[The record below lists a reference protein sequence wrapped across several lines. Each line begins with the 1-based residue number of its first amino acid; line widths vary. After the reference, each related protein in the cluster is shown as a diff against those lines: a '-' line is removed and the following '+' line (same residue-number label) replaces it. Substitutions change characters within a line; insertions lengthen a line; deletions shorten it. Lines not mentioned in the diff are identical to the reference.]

1 MHGLQDLVIEEAID
15 RYDRAQVAS
24 RLPNLLMETEQLFN
38 YMTVIYYNERQK
50 YSYVEMKSNI
60 SYVINFIKYI
70 QYIISNIFKY
80 VQLYI
85 ISILYT
91 DTE

>member
-38 YMTVIYYNERQK
+38 YMTVIYYNER
-50 YSYVEMKSNI
+50 
-60 SYVINFIKYI
+60 
-70 QYIISNIFKY
+70 
-80 VQLYI
+80 
-85 ISILYT
+85 
-91 DTE
+91 